1 MMLMQRMIEKIALP
15 AMALLS
21 LLLMGMDNAP
31 READER
37 KQLENAQKQ
46 LASRIGEL
54 KREQDFLLFQRSFAG
69 SDSKYI
75 ILDLSAGT
83 GTLKYRNRIL
93 RTFGVN
99 VSNPEHRPIRKGRH
113 ILASKTDGT
122 MRKRA
127 LIVQNEFIIH
137 GKGYSGRSAGERGMP
152 GLVIGR
158 KDLAALF
165 FAVDKGTMLFIR

>member
-1 MMLMQRMIEKIALP
+1 MMDTYSLP
-15 AMALLS
+15 AIALLS

-37 KQLENAQKQ
+37 KQLDEAQTR
-46 LASRIGEL
+46 LVLRIEEL
-54 KREQDFLLFQRSFAG
+54 KKEQDFLLFQRSFSG

-75 ILDLSAGT
+75 ILDLSAGR

-93 RTFGVN
+93 RTFRLS
-99 VSNPEHRPIRKGRH
+99 VSSPEHRRIRKGRH
-113 ILASKTDGT
+113 VLASKTDGSPK
-122 MRKRA
+122 KRA
-127 LIVQNEFIIH
+127 LIVQDEFIIH
-137 GKGYSGRSAGERGMP
+137 GKGYAGRSGGERRMP

-165 FAVDKGTMLFIR
+165 FSVDKGTMLFIR